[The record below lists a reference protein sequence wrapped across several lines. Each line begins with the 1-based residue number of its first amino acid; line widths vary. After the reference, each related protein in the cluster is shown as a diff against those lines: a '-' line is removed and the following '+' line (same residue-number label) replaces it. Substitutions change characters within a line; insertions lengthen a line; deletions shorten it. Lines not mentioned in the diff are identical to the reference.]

1 MTEVVLSIF
10 TFILLFCGMAV
21 GFIISGKPISGSCG
35 GVGKVLG
42 QPDYYCELCGG
53 DAEKCESSIG
63 DNKP

>member
-53 DAEKCESSIG
+53 DAKKCESSIG